1 MHIAEVF
8 INIPIKSI
16 AKAYSYRIPPELDFL
31 DSGWRVIVP
40 FGGRSIEG
48 FIVKTFYAEES
59 EVKLKDIISTMD
71 QEPWFMPEVIEA
83 ARWMSEYYLC
93 SQGEMMRLFM
103 PGKSGIRISAC
114 YSAVAGMEDHMLLMV
129 DSYRRIYELLLIR
142 FDFHY
147 HNVLKIFVQYL

>member
-59 EVKLKDIISTMD
+59 EVKLKDIISNQVQQD
-71 QEPWFMPEVIEA
+71 NGHCRKFRYI
-83 ARWMSEYYLC
+83 
-93 SQGEMMRLFM
+93 
-103 PGKSGIRISAC
+103 
-114 YSAVAGMEDHMLLMV
+114 
-129 DSYRRIYELLLIR
+129 LLLLQSCPAAYQTPGNSQ
-142 FDFHY
+142 FSTLHY
-147 HNVLKIFVQYL
+147 